1 MPSFQS
7 VFYELLSVLL
17 NWWNQD
23 RIRISASEG
32 RLLRLQCGDRL
43 LIDTRI
49 CIVERRHTESLNRE
63 NPCRENPCGENSCF
77 ENSSGDKCVN
87 YTLRFDD
94 EYAEL
99 RVNLA
104 DKTGRPLC
112 LKSQSSADM
121 QWLSDDKVTLLSS
134 VPSCFQESTWSPI
147 PPIFSDARSPTL
159 NQSSAV
165 RVESSR
171 DVPV

>member
-7 VFYELLSVLL
+7 VFYELLSVLR
-17 NWWNQD
+17 NWWTQD

-49 CIVERRHTESLNRE
+49 CIVERRHTESLNCESLNPE
-63 NPCRENPCGENSCF
+63 NPGGENL
-77 ENSSGDKCVN
+77 SGDQCVK

-104 DKTGRPLC
+104 DKTG
-112 LKSQSSADM
+112 QSLSLRLQNSTDL
-121 QWLSDDKVTLLSS
+121 QWLSDDQVTVLFLQNLPSMFLSE
-134 VPSCFQESTWSPI
+134 PICALYPES
-147 PPIFSDARSPTL
+147 DCARPL
-159 NQSSAV
+159 
-165 RVESSR
+165 R
-171 DVPV
+171 

>member
-49 CIVERRHTESLNRE
+49 CIVERRHTESLNRG
-63 NPCRENPCGENSCF
+63 NPCGESL
-77 ENSSGDKCVN
+77 SGDQCVK

-104 DKTGRPLC
+104 DKTGQSLS
-112 LKSQSSADM
+112 LKLQSSTELK
-121 QWLSDDKVTLLSS
+121 WLSDDQVTLLFQQNL
-134 VPSCFQESTWSPI
+134 PSMFLSEPNCTLYPESDS
-147 PPIFSDARSPTL
+147 ARPM
-159 NQSSAV
+159 
-165 RVESSR
+165 R
-171 DVPV
+171 